1 MIYINILKS
10 YFSFIIIFS
19 IIIIVFFYPILS
31 SNALTTS
38 NISSNSDFEHIDSS
52 LKISKSTNGSFIWPV
67 PGNTKISSPFGKR
80 NSPTKFASSFHK
92 GIDIPAS
99 PGTNIFAIMSG
110 TVVMAK
116 FNGGGG
122 CTVTIQNGNL
132 FTSYCHVSPNF
143 IVCPGQYVSQGDLI
157 AQVGPKNVY
166 GFADN
171 KYYDSNGNPTNGATT
186 GPHLH
191 LAVRENNE
199 YKNPLDFINY

>member
-1 MIYINILKS
+1 MSKTFYS
-10 YFSFIIIFS
+10 TIIFTL
-19 IIIIVFFYPILS
+19 IICTLFIPIISSSNFEQIPIKKDLIFLGNSNYAWPIPGYTTLS
-31 SNALTTS
+31 S
-38 NISSNSDFEHIDSS
+38 
-52 LKISKSTNGSFIWPV
+52 K
-67 PGNTKISSPFGKR
+67 FGKR
-80 NSPTKFASSFHK
+80 IAPTTGASTFHK

-110 TVVMAK
+110 TIVMAK
-116 FNGGGG
+116 FNGSGG

>member
-1 MIYINILKS
+1 MIYINILKF

-31 SNALTTS
+31 SDALTTS

-52 LKISKSTNGSFIWPV
+52 LRISKSTNGSFIWPV

-80 NSPTKFASSFHK
+80 NS
-92 GIDIPAS
+92 
-99 PGTNIFAIMSG
+99 TNIFAIMSG
-110 TVVMAK
+110 TIVMAK
-116 FNGGGG
+116 FNGSGG